1 MWHINRGARLSRV
14 KVLIDTDFAGDTD
27 DACAVALVLGTAD
40 VELIAA
46 TTVADPDGMRAG
58 YLDYFLRLAG
68 RDLPTAAGAG
78 TSLTTGKP
86 TGGFPDHAKYWGNV
100 EVTPPPGP
108 EAAAVELLEAS
119 VDASAT
125 IVAIGPYTNLALL
138 AAARPGLLE
147 GARVVLMGGWITPTR
162 PGLPPW
168 GPNRDWNVQCD
179 TTAAET
185 TFGAAGKLTLVTLP
199 ASLDATLRQRDIDR
213 LYASGPIGQLL
224 ARQAKAHSDERDMRQ
239 FGRAHPGLPD
249 DLLNFQY
256 DVVACAVA
264 VGMPLAVLE
273 DLVLAPR
280 RDDGLLR
287 FEARQGGR
295 TVTTT
300 TNVNGD
306 TLNGIWLAS
315 INRADAGAWP
325 QDYRPLQQ
333 AWTAQQY
340 DARIP
345 EA

>member
-1 MWHINRGARLSRV
+1 MWHINLGARLSRV

-78 TSLTTGKP
+78 TSLTTGKR
-86 TGGFPDHAKYWGNV
+86 TGGLPDHAKYWGNV

-325 QDYRPLQQ
+325 Q
-333 AWTAQQY
+333 
-340 DARIP
+340 
-345 EA
+345 E